1 MLVTEVQSSMDGK
14 HKEKEMVFKED
25 ENPKWYQNKPQTHEQ
40 QSQQT
45 SIQRH

>member
-1 MLVTEVQSSMDGK
+1 MLVTEVQSSMDGNQ
-14 HKEKEMVFKED
+14 KEMVFKDD

>member
-1 MLVTEVQSSMDGK
+1 MLVTEVQSSMDGNQ
-14 HKEKEMVFKED
+14 KEMVFKDD
-25 ENPKWYQNKPQTHEQ
+25 ENQKWYQNKPQTHEQ

>member
-1 MLVTEVQSSMDGK
+1 MDGNQ
-14 HKEKEMVFKED
+14 KEMVFKED